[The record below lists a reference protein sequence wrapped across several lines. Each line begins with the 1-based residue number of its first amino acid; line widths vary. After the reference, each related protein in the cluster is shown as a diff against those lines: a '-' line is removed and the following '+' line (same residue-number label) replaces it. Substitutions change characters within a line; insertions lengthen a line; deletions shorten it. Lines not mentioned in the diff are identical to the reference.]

1 MTIVLIL
8 IAAIVLM
15 DALRMRSRAG
25 KLGVLAPSDE
35 PATHVAL
42 GTVHD
47 STLRAASAY
56 MRANNVDILDIV
68 PRDMPALG
76 ALSVLQLVDPAVY
89 RADRVGA
96 GRTAGH
102 AIVVSTDVAER
113 AHCEQPKDEIALAQ
127 LAMRIKP
134 YGRADLAVARDERA
148 RSSDLSRR
156 RELLWTVLGP
166 STPLALGTLVVMWGL
181 IGLGI
186 WLRPIYGYIA
196 AGVWLV
202 QPLISLAGTN
212 LKPRDLLVF
221 SIFRAPIE
229 LYILIRT
236 LFSKPVSAGAAAA
249 AKRPVYDEL
258 LAGDRTRFYE
268 PRRTTCPLCDSS
280 ELAKHMTNPDLFQ
293 HKPGHF
299 TIDRCR
305 ACRHL
310 FQNPRLSIAGLDFYY
325 KDFYDGLGESG
336 MEFIFGYG
344 VEPYH
349 DRARMVRAV
358 HEPKRW
364 LDVGAGHGHF
374 CIAARTD
381 LPDTTFDGLD
391 LSESIEEAKR
401 RGWVDTAY
409 RGLFPELA
417 PGLAGKYDAVSM
429 SHYLEHTL
437 DPKQEI
443 EAAHIALAANGTLM
457 IEVPDPEFVMG
468 KVLRKYWLPWFQ
480 PQHLHF
486 VSVANL
492 DKLLRERGFEPLEWH
507 RGKAHQRVDLFFAV
521 WLLLDRIAPPTKL
534 PWRWRGVLSG
544 AWRTVVWTI
553 GSPFIIVGILADNLV
568 GPLWQ
573 RARISNTYRVVARK
587 TG

>member
-1 MTIVLIL
+1 M
-8 IAAIVLM
+8 
-15 DALRMRSRAG
+15 
-25 KLGVLAPSDE
+25 
-35 PATHVAL
+35 
-42 GTVHD
+42 
-47 STLRAASAY
+47 
-56 MRANNVDILDIV
+56 
-68 PRDMPALG
+68 
-76 ALSVLQLVDPAVY
+76 
-89 RADRVGA
+89 
-96 GRTAGH
+96 
-102 AIVVSTDVAER
+102 
-113 AHCEQPKDEIALAQ
+113 
-127 LAMRIKP
+127 
-134 YGRADLAVARDERA
+134 
-148 RSSDLSRR
+148 
-156 RELLWTVLGP
+156 
-166 STPLALGTLVVMWGL
+166 LVVMWAL

-186 WLRPIYGYIA
+186 WLRPTFGYVA
-196 AGVWLV
+196 GGVWLA
-202 QPLISLAGTN
+202 QPLIALLGTRIRS
-212 LKPRDLLVF
+212 RDLLVF

-229 LYILIRT
+229 LYILLRT
-236 LFSKPVSAGAAAA
+236 LFARPVSSIAAAA

-258 LAGDRTRFYE
+258 LAGDRARFYE
-268 PRRTTCPLCDSS
+268 PRRTTCPLCDST

-305 ACRHL
+305 SCRHL
-310 FQNPRLSIAGLDFYY
+310 FQNPRLSLAGLDFYY

-336 MEFIFGYG
+336 MEFIFGFG

-374 CIAARTD
+374 CIAARSE
-381 LPDTTFDGLD
+381 LPNTSFDGLD

-401 RGWVDTAY
+401 RGWIDTAY
-409 RGLFPELA
+409 RGLFPDLA
-417 PGLAGKYDAVSM
+417 PELAGKYDAVSM

-443 EAAHIALAANGTLM
+443 AAAHTALAPNGTLM
-457 IEVPDPEFVMG
+457 IEVPDPEFVLG

-507 RGKAHQRVDLFFAV
+507 RGKAHQRVDFFFAV
-521 WLLLDRIAPPTKL
+521 WLALDRLAPPPRL
-534 PWRWRGVLSG
+534 PWRWRGAMSG
-544 AWRTVVWTI
+544 AWRTLVWSI
-553 GSPFIIVGILADNLV
+553 GSPFIVVGILVDNLI

>member
-25 KLGVLAPSDE
+25 KLAVLAPSDE

-42 GTVHD
+42 GTVND

-56 MRANNVDILDIV
+56 MRANAIDILDIV
-68 PRDMPALG
+68 PQDVPALG
-76 ALSVLQLVDPAVY
+76 ALSLLQLVDPTAY

-96 GRTAGH
+96 GRTASH
-102 AIVVSTDVAER
+102 AIVVSSDVAER
-113 AHCEQPKDEIALAQ
+113 AHVTQPTNEVELAQ
-127 LAMRIKP
+127 LAARIKP
-134 YGRADLAVARDERA
+134 YGRADFAIAPDEHA
-148 RSSDLSRR
+148 KPSDLSRR

-166 STPLALGTLVVMWGL
+166 STPLALGMLVVMWGL

-186 WLRPIYGYIA
+186 WLRPTFGYIA
-196 AGVWLV
+196 AGAWLV
-202 QPLISLAGTN
+202 QPLLSLLGTRIHS
-212 LKPRDLLVF
+212 RDLFVF

-229 LYILIRT
+229 LYILLRT
-236 LFSKPVSAGAAAA
+236 LFARPITAIAAAA
-249 AKRPVYDEL
+249 AKKPVYDDL
-258 LAGDRTRFYE
+258 LAGDRERFYE
-268 PRRTTCPLCDSS
+268 PRRTTCPLCDST

-336 MEFIFGYG
+336 MEFIFGFG
-344 VEPYH
+344 AQPYH
-349 DRARMVRAV
+349 DRAQMVRAV
-358 HEPKRW
+358 AVPKRW

-417 PGLAGKYDAVSM
+417 PELAGKYDAVSM

-443 EAAHIALAANGTLM
+443 AAAHTALAANGTLM

-534 PWRWRGVLSG
+534 PWRWRGALSG
-544 AWRTVVWTI
+544 AWRTLVWAI

>member
-1 MTIVLIL
+1 MTYVLIL
-8 IAAIVLM
+8 IAAVVLL
-15 DALRMRSRAG
+15 DAVRMRGRIGELA
-25 KLGVLAPSDE
+25 VLAPSDE
-35 PATHVAL
+35 PATHRAL
-42 GTVHD
+42 GELHA

-56 MRANNVDILDIV
+56 MRANDIAILDIV
-68 PRDMPALG
+68 PQDIPALG
-76 ALSVLQLVDPAVY
+76 ALSLVQLVDPSVY
-89 RADRVGA
+89 RSDRVGA

-102 AIVVSTDVAER
+102 AIVVSEQVAER
-113 AHCEQPKDEIALAQ
+113 AHVAQPTNEVEMAQ
-127 LAMRIKP
+127 LAARIKP
-134 YGRADLAVARDERA
+134 YGRADFAIAPDEHARK
-148 RSSDLSRR
+148 SDLSRR

-166 STPLALGTLVVMWGL
+166 STPLALGSLVVMWAL

-186 WLRPIYGYIA
+186 WLRPTFGYIA
-196 AGVWLV
+196 AGAWLA
-202 QPLISLAGTN
+202 QPLIGLLGTRVHS
-212 LKPRDLLVF
+212 RDLLVF
-221 SIFRAPIE
+221 SVFRAPIE
-229 LYILIRT
+229 LWVLLRT
-236 LFSKPVSAGAAAA
+236 LFARPVSSIAAAA
-249 AKRPVYDEL
+249 AKKPVYDEL
-258 LAGDRTRFYE
+258 LAGDRARFYE
-268 PRRTTCPLCDSS
+268 PRRTTCPLCGGS

-305 ACRHL
+305 ACSHL
-310 FQNPRLSIAGLDFYY
+310 FQNPRLSLAGLDFYY

-336 MEFIFGYG
+336 MEFIFGFG

-349 DRARMVRAV
+349 ARARMVRAV
-358 HEPKRW
+358 ATPKRW

-374 CIAARTD
+374 CIAARSD

-417 PGLAGKYDAVSM
+417 PELAGKYDAVSM

-437 DPKQEI
+437 DPKLEI
-443 EAAHIALAANGTLM
+443 EAAHTALAANGTLM

-521 WLLLDRIAPPTKL
+521 WLVLDRLAPPTRL
-534 PWRWRGVLSG
+534 PWRWRGAVSG
-544 AWRTVVWTI
+544 AWRTLVWSI
-553 GSPFIIVGILADNLV
+553 GAPFIILGILADNAA
-568 GPLWQ
+568 GPLWS